1 MKEFAVYTALRIAL
15 FLGSLAIVFG
25 VWFAISGDVPIVWAV
40 VIAFVMS
47 GIGSYF
53 LLSVPRVAFARRV
66 ETRASAAT
74 ARFEEMRTKEDVD
87 DVEPSDKP

>member
-1 MKEFAVYTALRIAL
+1 VKEFLVYTALRIAL

-25 VWFAISGDVPIVWAV
+25 VWFAVTGEVPVVWAV

-47 GIGSYF
+47 GIGSYY
-53 LLSVPRVAFARRV
+53 LLSVPREAFARRV

-74 ARFEEMRTKEDVD
+74 GSRVSACGG
-87 DVEPSDKP
+87 